1 MSSKVRQCKKI
12 KRHFL
17 SIKIS
22 SIVANDDHLVSLA
35 FVLFSDEFFM
45 IILEKEEL
53 EQWSRTRKLRSTVQF
68 QRINHS

>member
-35 FVLFSDEFFM
+35 FVLFLMNF
-45 IILEKEEL
+45 L
-53 EQWSRTRKLRSTVQF
+53 
-68 QRINHS
+68 